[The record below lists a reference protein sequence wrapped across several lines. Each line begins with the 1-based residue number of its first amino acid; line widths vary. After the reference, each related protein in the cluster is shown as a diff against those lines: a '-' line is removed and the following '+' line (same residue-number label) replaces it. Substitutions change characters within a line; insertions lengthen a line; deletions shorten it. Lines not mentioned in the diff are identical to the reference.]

1 MTKFKTIFCF
11 DNNILNFYMKIYLME
26 IFNLSVSLVLTL
38 IDEKIQQGILY
49 SLGQDFD
56 SSFDK

>member
-38 IDEKIQQGILY
+38 IDEKIQQGI
-49 SLGQDFD
+49 
-56 SSFDK
+56 